1 MNIDLIRGD
10 TLNIQF
16 EIKADTVL
24 NLESENFGV
33 TFSLKQAASDTGYV
47 FQKKKDA
54 VSEIAD
60 NTFILR
66 VAPEDTQSLIPG
78 WYYYDLQ
85 LTIEDDVYT
94 IALGKLQLIRDI
106 TLPPSELPVFLYPDI
121 NGDLTVDRQDA
132 DMIMDAY
139 MNLAVG
145 RPSGLTEAQE
155 DLADCNRDGRIDSID
170 ATLVLSFIGDYE
182 DGKYANSPE
191 GWSEFMA
198 NHYEIQG

>member
-16 EIKADTVL
+16 EIEADTVL
-24 NLESENFGV
+24 NLESENFDV

-54 VSEIAD
+54 VSELGTNI
-60 NTFILR
+60 FIMR
-66 VAPEDTQSLIPG
+66 VAPEDTQSLVPG

-85 LTIEDDVYT
+85 LNINNDIYT

-170 ATLVLSFIGDYE
+170 ATLVLSFIGDCE
-182 DGKYANSPE
+182 DGKYFNNPE

>member
-16 EIKADTVL
+16 EIEADTVINPL
-24 NLESENFGV
+24 SENFAV

-47 FQKKKDA
+47 FQKDKTA
-54 VSEIAD
+54 LTTIAD
-60 NTFILR
+60 NTFIIR
-66 VAPEDTQSLIPG
+66 VAPEDTQNLIPG

-85 LTIEDDVYT
+85 LEFDNDTYT
-94 IALGKLQLIRDI
+94 IALGMLQLIRDI
-106 TLPPSELPVFLYPDI
+106 TLPPSALPVFIYPDV

-139 MNLAVG
+139 INLAFG

-155 DLADCNRDGRIDSID
+155 DIADCNRDGRIDSID
-170 ATLVLSFIGDYE
+170 ASLVLGFIQDCE
-182 DGKYANSPE
+182 DGKYFNTAD
-191 GWSEFMA
+191 GWSEYMA